1 MVFTPLCL
9 YRQKEGYTSIEMF
22 SKGSLERIDA
32 MRRLGPLYDYFE
44 DEVYY
49 DVDID
54 PRVATVEQVFQEMLN
69 LLIGEC
75 VI

>member
-44 DEVYY
+44 DV
-49 DVDID
+49 
-54 PRVATVEQVFQEMLN
+54 L
-69 LLIGEC
+69 
-75 VI
+75 